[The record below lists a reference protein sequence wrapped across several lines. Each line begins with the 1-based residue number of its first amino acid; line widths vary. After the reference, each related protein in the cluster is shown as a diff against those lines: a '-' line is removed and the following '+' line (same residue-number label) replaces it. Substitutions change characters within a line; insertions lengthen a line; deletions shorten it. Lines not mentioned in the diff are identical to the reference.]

1 VPLSGTVNHE
11 GHEGHEESF
20 SQDSA
25 GKQHWHLEKEAFV
38 SFVFFVFRFLRV
50 AKLPDVAVLATLAR

>member
-11 GHEGHEESF
+11 GHEESY

-38 SFVFFVFRFLRV
+38 FFVFRFLRV
-50 AKLPDVAVLATLAR
+50 AKLPNVAVLATLAR

>member
-11 GHEGHEESF
+11 GHKESF

-38 SFVFFVFRFLRV
+38 SFVSFVFFVFRFLRV
-50 AKLPDVAVLATLAR
+50 AKLPNVAVLATLAR